1 MLAEHLI
8 HTWDLAAATGT
19 DRRMDP
25 VSVRECARWF
35 VDREELYRQSGGI
48 GPRVDVPATAGEQD
62 RLLAAFGRDPEW
74 SPPAGA

>member
-8 HTWDLAAATGT
+8 HGWDLAAATGAG
-19 DRRMDP
+19 RRMDP
-25 VSVRECARWF
+25 ESVRECARWF

-48 GPRVDVPATAGEQD
+48 GPRFDVPATANEQD

-74 SPPAGA
+74 SAPAGT

>member
-74 SPPAGA
+74 FPPAGA